1 MGKDI
6 SCSALCE
13 LLAPLEKEPEAVRRL
28 DCWGTK
34 SYNSQK
40 AHVIAWL
47 ALQGTTGS
55 GSYSRNKGNDS
66 GRACYNRILNPG
78 MLIWIAAVLGVADAQ
93 IEAAAEAARNAEAVN
108 YRTRCSA
115 FRAVIPF
122 DALLE
127 LMEQPGKWLVDPD
140 LGALCEFTEDGILAP
155 LPGREAEFDA
165 LLYSGLEI

>member
-28 DCWGTK
+28 DRWGTK

-40 AHVIAWL
+40 AHVIVWL
-47 ALQGTTGS
+47 SLQGTTGS
-55 GSYSRNKGNDS
+55 GSYTRNKGNDS

-78 MLIWIAAVLGVADAQ
+78 MLIWIAAVLGVDQAR
-93 IEAAAEAARNAEAVN
+93 IEEAAEAARKAESVN

-115 FRAVIPF
+115 FRSVIPF
-122 DALLE
+122 DTLLDQME
-127 LMEQPGKWLVDPD
+127 LPDKWLVDPE
-140 LGALCEFTEDGILAP
+140 LGALCELAEDGILAP
-155 LPGREAEFDA
+155 APGKEAEFDA